1 MDKSVE
7 NKWEG
12 NRVHLGERNLNCT
25 LAKEPQ
31 NYISHFV

>member
-12 NRVHLGERNLNCT
+12 NRVHLGKDCT
-25 LAKEPQ
+25 LTKEPH